1 MKKICANL
9 KKYAIDI
16 IKRALADEEIESYSN
31 QTFARFAKRSS
42 MILVIVII

>member
-31 QTFARFAKRSS
+31 LPDLQKE
-42 MILVIVII
+42 VP